1 MSNDLGDMF
10 EKHYQSV
17 KLRNTL
23 RESFEQSQVEDL
35 ICFIHDAL
43 DVIHNE
49 HHFQRTWAKETGAEY
64 VEHDI
69 DFGKIRKLLDPS
81 DKRISTLDEPRLPNE
96 DVPF

>member
-10 EKHYQSV
+10 EKHYQKN
-17 KLRNTL
+17 KLSNAL

-49 HHFQRTWAKETGAEY
+49 HHYQRTWSKETGAKY

-81 DKRISTLDEPRLPNE
+81 GNRLSTLDEPHLASE